1 MGDDEEYNPP
11 FTTEGA
17 VNTKARRTRQ
27 LDIETLEAPFRYNAS
42 NNSNKEDLCLE
53 YVENFRAQFVEL
65 FPDRKE
71 LLLCPK
77 NECKVLLNPP

>member
-27 LDIETLEAPFRYNAS
+27 LDIETLEAPFRYDRAS
-42 NNSNKEDLCLE
+42 
-53 YVENFRAQFVEL
+53 
-65 FPDRKE
+65 
-71 LLLCPK
+71 
-77 NECKVLLNPP
+77 